1 MLLIPILALT
11 QHCSGE
17 ARNLVMHML
26 SCSPSSS
33 VLLIKYSSHIRLSK
47 DCSSPLPSLESVAT
61 LMFFLSSF
69 ALLQKAEQIWD
80 QEQRE
85 FTVKKNLSE
94 LRLLYQG
101 GNLGYSVVFCSLL
114 FVPAQPPGS
123 AKNSSFLSEGY
134 TALLVLWYFLS
145 WTYKTFEWSS

>member
-47 DCSSPLPSLESVAT
+47 DSSSPLPSLESVAT

-85 FTVKKNLSE
+85 FTVKKKPVRAQTALP
-94 LRLLYQG
+94 G

-145 WTYKTFEWSS
+145 RTYKTFEWSS